1 LDFLYRWWLHI
12 RQCEYLEVSVFLFS
26 VYFVEAFF
34 ERTMSSTN
42 ITDSSD
48 RVTQG
53 GTNTGP
59 LLVFDDKNED
69 PVSGKIDVRG

>member
-1 LDFLYRWWLHI
+1 
-12 RQCEYLEVSVFLFS
+12 
-26 VYFVEAFF
+26 
-34 ERTMSSTN
+34 MSSTN